1 MGYFKSF
8 LSALSFTSLVYDHPT
23 IIVYILGSL
32 LPDEL
37 LQFELYIRQNH
48 LEKKVYES
56 SFTHL

>member
-48 LEKKVYES
+48 LEKKV
-56 SFTHL
+56 